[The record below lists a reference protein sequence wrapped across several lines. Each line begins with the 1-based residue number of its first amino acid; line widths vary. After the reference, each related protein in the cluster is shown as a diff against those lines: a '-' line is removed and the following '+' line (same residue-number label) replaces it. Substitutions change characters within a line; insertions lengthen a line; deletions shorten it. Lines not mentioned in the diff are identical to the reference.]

1 MTSLKATMKN
11 KGLSIAVVA
20 ILTAALIWLAFFWT
34 PAPQPTSKPLPG
46 QSALAAPPAGGDFV
60 LRGPTGPVALKD
72 YRGKVV
78 LVYFGYT
85 YCPDV
90 CPTSLA
96 IIAQALSSLTAA
108 ERERV
113 QGIFVSVDPERD
125 SLDRLK
131 EYAPFFHPNIVGS
144 SGSPEQ
150 VAAVA
155 KQYGASYARQ
165 KADAGGNY
173 VVDHSS
179 VTYVV
184 GPDGTLAAALPH
196 ATPPEQIARTVRGLL
211 GTAGKRS

>member
-1 MTSLKATMKN
+1 MS
-11 KGLSIAVVA
+11 
-20 ILTAALIWLAFFWT
+20 
-34 PAPQPTSKPLPG
+34 
-46 QSALAAPPAGGDFV
+46 
-60 LRGPTGPVALKD
+60 LKD

-96 IIAQALSSLTAA
+96 IIAQALSALTPG

-113 QGIFVSVDPERD
+113 QGIFVSVDPGRD

-144 SGSPEQ
+144 SGSPDQ

-155 KQYGASYARQ
+155 RQYGASYARQ
-165 KADAGGNY
+165 KADADGNY

-179 VTYVV
+179 VTYIV
-184 GPDGTLAAALPH
+184 GPDGSLAAALPH
-196 ATPPEQIARTVRGLL
+196 ATPAERIVQTVRGLL
-211 GTAGKRS
+211 GTAGKHP